1 MRNGRVKRS
10 VSTCPKTSSWAV
22 VAAPLLIVACGLGA
36 YFNSFG
42 GAFIFD
48 DLPWIVDNPSI
59 RHLWPPWDAMGRTLR
74 PLLFYTLAINY
85 AISGLEVWS
94 YHAVNLAIH
103 ILAALTLYGLVRR
116 TLLLESLRERYAQS
130 ARWLAPAAALIWL
143 VHPLQTQ
150 SVTYIIQRGESLMGL
165 FYLLTLYYAVR
176 GARSGHAWR
185 WYVAAFIAHSCGL
198 GAKEIMVTCLPV
210 LFLFD
215 VALLSGSI
223 GRAIR
228 KRWALYVAM
237 AAPGLIF
244 LGPSIVRDPA
254 PYFSLRFD
262 VEAVAPLQYAQ
273 SQPGVILHYLKL
285 AFWPAPL
292 CFDYD
297 WPVAKGWGEVAP
309 PTIVIGLL
317 LLGTIWALWHRWAWG
332 FVAAAFFLILL
343 PTSSIMP
350 IRDLAVEHRMYL
362 PLAVVVVLTLGCGE
376 HLLRRLIVQPRTRTR
391 LAVGAVGVMVVACGY
406 LTYERNADYHSANSI
421 WSSVIAAHPENAR
434 AHNNLG
440 ATWAAQGEFE
450 WAKACYLQ
458 ALQLR
463 PDYAEAHNNLGVAM
477 LHQGQLE
484 EALAHYREALTIK
497 PTYADAHV
505 NVGMALARQGNM
517 EQARASYA
525 EALRHNNNLPVAHNN
540 LGTTWEKQGDLARAA
555 ACYAEALR
563 LDDRYAMAH
572 VNLANILLKGGK
584 PEEAIAHY
592 RTALR
597 IDPMFVPACNN
608 LGTAL
613 MSVGRKEEALAQFR
627 RALQLQPNDIN
638 ARENLHKAQQNP
650 R

>member
-1 MRNGRVKRS
+1 M
-10 VSTCPKTSSWAV
+10 
-22 VAAPLLIVACGLGA
+22 GA

-48 DLPWIVDNPSI
+48 DLPWIVDNPGI
-59 RHLWPPWDAMGRTLR
+59 RHLWPPWDAMGHTLR

-103 ILAALTLYGLVRR
+103 ILAALTLYGLIRR
-116 TLLLESLRERYAQS
+116 TLLLDSLRERYAQS
-130 ARWLAPAAALIWL
+130 ARWLATAVALIWV

-150 SVTYIIQRGESLMGL
+150 SVTYVIQRGESLMGL
-165 FYLLTLYYAVR
+165 FYLLTLYCVVR

-198 GAKEIMVTCLPV
+198 GTKEIMVTCLPV

-215 VALLSGSI
+215 SALLGGSI

-228 KRWALYVAM
+228 KRWPLYLAM

-244 LGPSIVRDPA
+244 LGPSIVQDPTR
-254 PYFSLRFD
+254 YFSLRFD
-262 VEAVAPLQYAQ
+262 AEAVAPLEYAVT
-273 SQPGVILHYLKL
+273 QPGVILHYLKL

-292 CFDYD
+292 CFDYN
-297 WPVAKGWGEVAP
+297 WPVAQGWGEIVLPA
-309 PTIVIGLL
+309 IVIGLL
-317 LLGTIWALWHRWAWG
+317 LLGTIWALWRRQAWG
-332 FVAAAFFLILL
+332 FVGAAFFLILM

-362 PLAVVVVLTLGCGE
+362 PLAAIVVLTLGCGE
-376 HLLRRLIVQPRTRTR
+376 HLLRRLVVQHRTRTR
-391 LAVGAVGVMVVACGY
+391 LAVGAVGVMAAACGY
-406 LTYERNADYHSANSI
+406 LTYERNADYRSTNSI

-440 ATWAAQGEFE
+440 AAWAAQREFE
-450 WAKACYLQ
+450 RAQACYLQ

-484 EALAHYREALTIK
+484 KALAHYREALAIK
-497 PTYADAHV
+497 PNYADAHV
-505 NVGMALARQGNM
+505 NVGMALARQGKM

-525 EALRHNNNLPVAHNN
+525 EALRCNNNLAVAHNN
-540 LGTTWEKQGDLARAA
+540 LGTTWERQGDLARAA

-563 LDDRYAMAH
+563 LDDKYAMAY
-572 VNLANILLKGGK
+572 VNLANVLLKSGK

-592 RTALR
+592 NTALR
-597 IDPMFVPACNN
+597 IDPTFVPACNN

-613 MSVGRKEEALAQFR
+613 LSVGRRDEALAQFR
-627 RALQLQPNDIN
+627 RALELKPNDPS
-638 ARENLHKAQQNP
+638 ARDNLTKALNGSGA
-650 R
+650 